1 MPATGRRCVYVID
14 DDKGVLDSTAFLLSA
29 LGYDCVTFAEAETF
43 LEVVRTLSPG
53 CILTDL
59 RMPRLDGF
67 ELAAGL
73 RERGIGWPILM
84 ITSETGEQVERRAA
98 RHGFGALLH
107 KPIDVDLLADSLERA
122 FAAFEA

>member
-1 MPATGRRCVYVID
+1 MQATGRRCVYVID
-14 DDKGVLDSTAFLLSA
+14 DDKGVLESSAFLLSA
-29 LGYDCVTFAEAETF
+29 LGYDCVTFAEAEAF
-43 LEVVRTLSPG
+43 LDAAETLPPG

-73 RERGIGWPILM
+73 RKRDIGWPILM

-98 RHGFGALLH
+98 EHGFAALLH
-107 KPIDVDLLADSLERA
+107 KPIDADLLVDSLERA
-122 FAAFEA
+122 FAAFER